1 MGGGCCHWG
10 VAARGRVPSGWEV
23 GGTHRVEGHGQL
35 LNEGVEVLGSLPA
48 VLEETGHLFHAI
60 KMQMG
65 RTEKKRLFSEDVAG
79 GGRSR
84 LGKLLLFAAPLPM
97 GGGEILLK
105 PKSSPWRSGTQN
117 IRGVWDRIGL
127 ELISLC

>member
-1 MGGGCCHWG
+1 M
-10 VAARGRVPSGWEV
+10 

-84 LGKLLLFAAPLPM
+84 LGGLLLFAAPLPM

-105 PKSSPWRSGTQN
+105 PKCSPWRSGTQN